1 MHLFMATEMVA
12 GIVKSNYVFAKNPS
26 QHMADLYYLINDM
39 QEYHDISR
47 KTCSR
52 FKHFYYLHWIF
63 LQCLHFDKVSSIHHL
78 TRALLRLIYSACS
91 TLLL

>member
-12 GIVKSNYVFAKNPS
+12 GIVKANYVFAKNPS

-47 KTCSR
+47 KTIDCIRVDGASDEGPW
-52 FKHFYYLHWIF
+52 HAEVQF
-63 LQCLHFDKVSSIHHL
+63 LW
-78 TRALLRLIYSACS
+78 TE
-91 TLLL
+91 